1 MRMRRYDQLDRAA
14 AADGGRSVAMA
25 VVVAEED
32 EDRGGRGEGI
42 HQCRLPTKG
51 RIPVW
56 LDVQGPGRLKR
67 AQYNLV
73 GLAK

>member
-51 RIPVW
+51 RIPQRDGHRHGQA
-56 LDVQGPGRLKR
+56 LYGSTSK
-67 AQYNLV
+67 AQV
-73 GLAK
+73 V